1 MDGLKTTITVFIY
14 EPYKLLNISHNTPK
28 ISFWIPHTIILFY
41 TDQAGC
47 LIQRPVVRFTSGI
60 LSSIFHILRTW
71 VILMGYDANSFS
83 SIFPP
88 CEAVSLQMS
97 ESTAFAKHIIA
108 CHLIK
113 VFFITFR
120 DANQF
125 TISPS
130 FNLAV
135 ILHKGIVL
143 RQSKIV
149 IQFIIDWD
157 CCIFFY
163 FDSLCVVNA
172 CPILL
177 YSSREK
183 IDHQQKLMHS
193 DCSRHSCPTTHPFL
207 PHELAYDRASAIFS
221 VRHFAYST
229 ARYDI
234 EQAALPRSPRV
245 DTSATFP

>member
-1 MDGLKTTITVFIY
+1 
-14 EPYKLLNISHNTPK
+14 
-28 ISFWIPHTIILFY
+28 
-41 TDQAGC
+41 
-47 LIQRPVVRFTSGI
+47 
-60 LSSIFHILRTW
+60 
-71 VILMGYDANSFS
+71 MGYDANALS

-177 YSSREK
+177 YSSR
-183 IDHQQKLMHS
+183 
-193 DCSRHSCPTTHPFL
+193 
-207 PHELAYDRASAIFS
+207 
-221 VRHFAYST
+221 
-229 ARYDI
+229 
-234 EQAALPRSPRV
+234 
-245 DTSATFP
+245 

>member
-1 MDGLKTTITVFIY
+1 
-14 EPYKLLNISHNTPK
+14 
-28 ISFWIPHTIILFY
+28 
-41 TDQAGC
+41 
-47 LIQRPVVRFTSGI
+47 
-60 LSSIFHILRTW
+60 
-71 VILMGYDANSFS
+71 MGYDANALS

-157 CCIFFY
+157 CCIFFI
-163 FDSLCVVNA
+163 SIA
-172 CPILL
+172 C
-177 YSSREK
+177 
-183 IDHQQKLMHS
+183 
-193 DCSRHSCPTTHPFL
+193 
-207 PHELAYDRASAIFS
+207 
-221 VRHFAYST
+221 
-229 ARYDI
+229 
-234 EQAALPRSPRV
+234 AL
-245 DTSATFP
+245 